1 MRIVIASD
9 HGGYELKKFLVK
21 TMKETTEYNIIDVG
35 CFNNDRCD
43 YPDYAKI
50 VCKTVLNI
58 PNAYGILVCGTG
70 IGIGIAANKIDNIYC
85 ALCYDEMTAKLAK
98 RHNNANVISLGGR
111 MTDKPTSLEIVKT
124 FLKEDFEEGRHIKRL
139 NKIKQLQKI
148 FKS

>member
-1 MRIVIASD
+1 MPPAMS
-9 HGGYELKKFLVK
+9 K
-21 TMKETTEYNIIDVG
+21 
-35 CFNNDRCD
+35 
-43 YPDYAKI
+43 
-50 VCKTVLNI
+50 I
-58 PNAYGILVCGTG
+58 PN
-70 IGIGIAANKIDNIYC
+70 
-85 ALCYDEMTAKLAK
+85 EMTAKLAK